1 MRSKNV
7 QIEVSVAGEVP
18 VMKTDPAK
26 LQQVLYNLLANA
38 IKFSP
43 TDEMIGLMAVREGE
57 DFIRISVIDHGP
69 GIAEEKQ
76 AIIFE
81 KFRQI
86 DGGVTR
92 EHSGTGLGLAI
103 SRELTGLIGGQIGVE
118 SRLGEGATFWIVVP
132 LQIQAESKDVR
143 EKI

>member
-1 MRSKNV
+1 
-7 QIEVSVAGEVP
+7 
-18 VMKTDPAK
+18 

-43 TDEMIGLMAVREGE
+43 VGGQVELNAVRHNGE
-57 DFIRISVIDHGP
+57 HVKITVVDHGP
-69 GIAEEKQ
+69 GIADDKQ
-76 AIIFE
+76 SIIFE

-103 SRELTGLIGGQIGVE
+103 SRELTGLIGGQIGVQ
-118 SRLGEGATFWIVVP
+118 SQLDHGATFWIIIP
-132 LQIQAESKDVR
+132 MEIQAELRDVR
-143 EKI
+143 ERI